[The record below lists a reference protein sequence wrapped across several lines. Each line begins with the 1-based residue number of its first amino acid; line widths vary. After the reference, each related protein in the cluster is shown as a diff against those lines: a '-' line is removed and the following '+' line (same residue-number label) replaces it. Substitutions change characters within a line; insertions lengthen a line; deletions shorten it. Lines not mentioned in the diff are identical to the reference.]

1 MVNIYFFPHS
11 QRLIMHNYTKKI
23 LSLFIIFLLNFI
35 LITTVSAK
43 MGSVVG
49 EKVQLRT
56 GPGTKYTAKWQYGD
70 GYPLKIITQKGKWVK
85 VKDFEND
92 TGWIF
97 KKYISRTPHMIV
109 KVNKGKTR
117 KINIRSGPGTKYK
130 IVGQAYYGVVFE
142 TITQKSGWAK
152 VKHESGLT
160 GWIKRS
166 LLWGF

>member
-1 MVNIYFFPHS
+1 MMKPF
-11 QRLIMHNYTKKI
+11 TKKI
-23 LSLFIIFLLNFI
+23 LFVFSIILCSFI
-35 LITTVSAK
+35 LVSTVSAK
-43 MGSVVG
+43 MGSIVG
-49 EKVQLRT
+49 EKVQLRA

-70 GYPLKIITQKGKWVK
+70 GFPLKIITRKGNWLK
-85 VKDFEND
+85 VTDFEND

-97 KKYISRTPHMIV
+97 KKYISKTPHMIV

-130 IVGQAYYGVVFE
+130 IVGQAYYGVVFK
-142 TITQKSGWAK
+142 TVSQKSGWAK

>member
-1 MVNIYFFPHS
+1 MYKYRNKLLFVLAILLVNC
-11 QRLIMHNYTKKI
+11 
-23 LSLFIIFLLNFI
+23 FIIS
-35 LITTVSAK
+35 TVSAK

-49 EKVQLRT
+49 EKVQLRS
-56 GPGTKYTAKWQYGD
+56 GPGTKYSAKWQYGD
-70 GYPLKIITQKGKWVK
+70 GYPLKIVTKKGKWVK

-92 TGWIF
+92 SGWIF
-97 KKYISRTPHMIV
+97 DKYISRTPHLIV

-130 IVGQAYYGVVFE
+130 IVGQAYYGVVFK
-142 TITQKSGWAK
+142 TVTQKSGWAK